1 MRDRTLFVL
10 QAATA
15 GVVLVLLAV
24 HMATMHLDATLGVLN
39 QAGGAPVKWDN
50 VVARGRSLGF
60 LIGYVLLLGAA
71 LVHGLLGLR
80 VILLELTP
88 PPRLRRAMTPLLILT
103 GLGLFVLGTWAGWTA
118 FRLASAV

>member
-1 MRDRTLFVL
+1 MRDRTLYAL
-10 QAATA
+10 QIASA

-24 HMATMHLDATLGVLN
+24 HMGTMHLDSTLGVLN
-39 QAGGAPVKWDN
+39 PAGGAAVAWDN
-50 VVARGRSLGF
+50 VVARGRSVAF
-60 LIGYVLLLGAA
+60 LIGYALLLGGA

-80 VILLELTP
+80 VILLELSP
-88 PPRLRRAMTPLLILT
+88 PPRLRRAMTTLLMLV